1 MEKIR
6 EFKIKTT
13 QIDEDVAQISKDE
26 FTVFR
31 VNKGTK
37 EINRLYLQGRYDVD
51 YDEDKIG

>member
-13 QIDEDVAQISKDE
+13 QIDEDVAKISKDE

-31 VNKGTK
+31 VNKGSK
-37 EINRLYLQGRYDVD
+37 EIDRLYLQGKYDVD

>member
-13 QIDEDVAQISKDE
+13 QIDEDVAKISKDE

-31 VNKGTK
+31 VNNGAK
-37 EINRLYLQGRYDVD
+37 EINKLYIQGRYDVD